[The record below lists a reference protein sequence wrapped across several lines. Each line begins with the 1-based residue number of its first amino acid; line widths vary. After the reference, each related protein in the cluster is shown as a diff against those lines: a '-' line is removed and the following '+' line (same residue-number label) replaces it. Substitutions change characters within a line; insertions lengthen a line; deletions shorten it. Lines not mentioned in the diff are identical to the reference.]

1 MEMHPLPEDQ
11 LVLVRGSELYVC
23 QSVYAYA
30 DGADMMIPSWVV
42 DKIEDGSVTLSL
54 YDKKGKLMDW
64 TYQFPISNTYHVL
77 SADDDEIPL

>member
-11 LVLVRGSELYVC
+11 LVLVRGSELYVG

-54 YDKKGKLMDW
+54 YDKKGTHGLDLSVPD
-64 TYQFPISNTYHVL
+64 QQHV
-77 SADDDEIPL
+77 PCTQCR